1 MFPTSDIPYTHA
13 VIIESLEEG
22 GQLLMIDPLD
32 GPKEVKLSDFL
43 EGWEVFGNMAIV
55 IRRG

>member
-1 MFPTSDIPYTHA
+1 MFPTSYNSYTHA
-13 VIIESLEEG
+13 VIIESLEG

-32 GPKEVKLSDFL
+32 GPKEIKLSNFL

>member
-1 MFPTSDIPYTHA
+1 MFPTSHVPYTHA
-13 VIIESLEEG
+13 VIVEGLEG
-22 GQLLMIDPLD
+22 GLLLMIDPLD
-32 GPKEVKLSDFL
+32 GPKEIKLSDFL